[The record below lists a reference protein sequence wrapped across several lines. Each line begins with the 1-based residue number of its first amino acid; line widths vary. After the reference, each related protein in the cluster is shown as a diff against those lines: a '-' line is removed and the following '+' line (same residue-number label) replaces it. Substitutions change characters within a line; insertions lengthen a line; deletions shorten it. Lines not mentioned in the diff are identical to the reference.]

1 MAFTF
6 NFLPCVCNKHV
17 HNSSLCAFT
26 SAYALW
32 DFVQHSNAACRWGP
46 SASAGCL
53 LGLLVCFLQSL
64 PPPQH
69 TVQFQLGPG
78 CPLATLSFHRALLI
92 LGLAHHVPVGWGW
105 TGSTGPA
112 ACPCD
117 SPTPLGCFGAAKA
130 FQLGNQ
136 GRKCH
141 HCGETA
147 ETVHP
152 GTGLTCC
159 CADIPW

>member
-1 MAFTF
+1 MQQAR
-6 NFLPCVCNKHV
+6 PQQQPVCLHL
-17 HNSSLCAFT
+17 SLCTVGLCPAQQCC
-26 SAYALW
+26 LQ
-32 DFVQHSNAACRWGP
+32 VGP
-46 SASAGCL
+46 LCLSWLFAWAPCL
-53 LGLLVCFLQSL
+53 LSPVTATSSA
-64 PPPQH
+64 H
-69 TVQFQLGPG
+69 SSVQLGPG

-136 GRKCH
+136 GRKCNP
-141 HCGETA
+141 CGETA